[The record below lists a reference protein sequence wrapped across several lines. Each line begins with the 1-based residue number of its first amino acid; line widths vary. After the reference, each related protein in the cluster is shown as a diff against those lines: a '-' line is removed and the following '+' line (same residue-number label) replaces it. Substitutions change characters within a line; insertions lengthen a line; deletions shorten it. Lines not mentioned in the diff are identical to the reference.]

1 MKILRD
7 FANCRRFGQ
16 LPRKRRQIVFFSE
29 GKADWPHLAPLLDE
43 LESVGQEVA
52 YLASASDD
60 PGLARSSGLV
70 SAFEIGSG
78 FARTILFRS
87 IEADIVVM
95 TMPDLDVFHLKKS
108 VHPVNYVYV
117 FHALNSAHM
126 IYPAHSFDA
135 YDTVFCAG
143 PHHVRE
149 LRELER
155 LNELPPRNLVEYGYG
170 RIDELLKQPAP
181 SGRARD
187 ERDPAR
193 VLVAPTWGPEGIVEQ
208 CGHALIRHLLE
219 AGLAVVLR
227 PHPMSWSQ
235 SAAKLG
241 RIEADFSRHPLFSI
255 DRNIAARDSLDTSD
269 VMVTDWS
276 GVAYEYAFALG
287 KPVLFV
293 DLPPKIRNPDYRTVP
308 LVPFEVAVRDEIGQV
323 LSPERLHEIGA
334 CIAELLKQWPSRQRQ
349 VMSLR
354 ETSVFNLGNSSKTGA
369 KILLEM
375 LSARAG

>member
-7 FANCRRFGQ
+7 FANCRQFGK
-16 LPRKRRQIVFFSE
+16 LPRQRREIVFFSE
-29 GKADWPHLAPLLDE
+29 GKGDWPHLAPLLDE
-43 LESVGQEVA
+43 LERGGQAVA
-52 YLASASDD
+52 YLASTPDD
-60 PGLARSSGLV
+60 PGLTRASDLV
-70 SAFEIGSG
+70 STFEIGSG

-95 TMPDLDVFHLKKS
+95 TMPDLNVFHLKKS
-108 VHPVNYVYV
+108 VHPVHYVYV

-155 LNELPPRNLVEYGYG
+155 LNRLPRRNLVEYGYG
-170 RIDELLKQPAP
+170 RIDDLLKQQALP
-181 SGRARD
+181 GDIRD
-187 ERDPAR
+187 ERDASC
-193 VLVAPTWGPEGIVEQ
+193 VLVAPTWGPEGIIEQ
-208 CGHALIRHLLE
+208 CGHELIRHLLE
-219 AGLAVVLR
+219 AGLSVVLR

-241 RIEADFSRHPLFSI
+241 KIEADFSRHPLFSI
-255 DRNIAARDSLDTSD
+255 DRNIAARASLDASD

-276 GVAYEYAFALG
+276 GVAYEYAFALA

-293 DLPPKIRNPDYRTVP
+293 DLPPKVRNPGYRSVP
-308 LVPFEVAVRDEIGQV
+308 IVPFEVAVREEIGQV
-323 LSPERLHEIGA
+323 LSPDRLHEVGA
-334 CIAELLKQWPSRQRQ
+334 AIAALSKQWPERKAK
-349 VMSLR
+349 VTSLR
-354 ETSVFNLGNSSKTGA
+354 ETSIFNLGNSGKAGA
-369 KILLEM
+369 GVLREILA
-375 LSARAG
+375 ARRR